1 MHFYLFPCETT
12 ARHRRLN
19 YRKENTMTILEI
31 MRELRKLGRERRKL
45 AVKAA
50 QDRLIKSIVR
60 RDANRN

>member
-1 MHFYLFPCETT
+1 
-12 ARHRRLN
+12 
-19 YRKENTMTILEI
+19 MTILEI
-31 MRELRKLGRERRKL
+31 VRELRELGRQRRTL

>member
-1 MHFYLFPCETT
+1 
-12 ARHRRLN
+12 
-19 YRKENTMTILEI
+19 MTVLEI
-31 MRELRKLGRERRKL
+31 VRALRKLGRQRQKL